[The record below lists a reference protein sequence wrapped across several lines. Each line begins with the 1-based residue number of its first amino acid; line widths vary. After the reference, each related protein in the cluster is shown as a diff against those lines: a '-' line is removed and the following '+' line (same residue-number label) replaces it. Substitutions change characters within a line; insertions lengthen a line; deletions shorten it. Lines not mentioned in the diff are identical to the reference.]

1 MGDDAAAQRALAKVE
16 KLVAMTASPHLEEAR
31 TSAFLA
37 CRLIREHGLQV
48 TAHRTASGAAAQ
60 PATAP
65 PHRTASGQTPG
76 ETSGFRRI
84 RVRHPG
90 HCRCC
95 GKPISLGEWAL
106 WCRGNGLRHPLC
118 SP

>member
-1 MGDDAAAQRALAKVE
+1 MVDSAAADRAAEKVR
-16 KLVAMTASPHLEEAR
+16 KLVAMSASPHLEEAR

-37 CRLIREHGLQV
+37 CRLIREHGLQIA
-48 TAHRTASGAAAQ
+48 THRPS
-60 PATAP
+60 PAKP
-65 PHRTASGQTPG
+65 PAKAGVEQGQGPA
-76 ETSGFRRI
+76 GFRRI

-95 GKPISLGEWAL
+95 GKPIGLGEWAL

>member
-1 MGDDAAAQRALAKVE
+1 MVDSAAADRAAEKVR

-37 CRLIREHGLQV
+37 CRLIREHGLQIATHRPSPAKP
-48 TAHRTASGAAAQ
+48 TAATGVEEEQ
-60 PATAP
+60 GPA
-65 PHRTASGQTPG
+65 
-76 ETSGFRRI
+76 GFRRI

-95 GKPISLGEWAL
+95 GNPIAPGEWAL

>member
-1 MGDDAAAQRALAKVE
+1 MVDSAAADRAAEKVR

-37 CRLIREHGLQV
+37 CRLIREHGLQIATHRPSPAKP
-48 TAHRTASGAAAQ
+48 TAATGVEEGQ
-60 PATAP
+60 GPA
-65 PHRTASGQTPG
+65 
-76 ETSGFRRI
+76 GFRRI

-95 GKPISLGEWAL
+95 GKPIALGEWAL

-118 SP
+118 AP

>member
-1 MGDDAAAQRALAKVE
+1 MVDGAAADRAAEKVR
-16 KLVAMTASPHLEEAR
+16 KLVAMSASTHLEKAR

-48 TAHRTASGAAAQ
+48 AIHRPAAQTTTATSPRTAGV
-60 PATAP
+60 
-65 PHRTASGQTPG
+65 QTRS

-95 GKPISLGEWAL
+95 GSPIATGEWAL
-106 WCRGNGLRHPLC
+106 WCRGKGLRHPSC

>member
-1 MGDDAAAQRALAKVE
+1 MVDSAAADRAAEKVR
-16 KLVAMTASPHLEEAR
+16 KLVAMSASPHLEEAR

-48 TAHRTASGAAAQ
+48 AIHRPAAQTTTASSPRTAG
-60 PATAP
+60 
-65 PHRTASGQTPG
+65 GQTRS

-95 GKPISLGEWAL
+95 GSPIATGEWAL
-106 WCRGNGLRHPLC
+106 WCRGKGLRHPSC

>member
-1 MGDDAAAQRALAKVE
+1 MVDSAAAADRAAEKVR
-16 KLVAMTASPHLEEAR
+16 KLVAMSASPHLAEAR

-37 CRLIREHGLQV
+37 CRLMREHGLQV
-48 TAHRTASGAAAQ
+48 TAHRPAAQ
-60 PATAP
+60 TTTAASP
-65 PHRTASGQTPG
+65 RTAGGQTPG

-90 HCRCC
+90 RCQFC
-95 GKPISLGEWAL
+95 GNPIAPGEWAL
-106 WCRGNGLRHPLC
+106 WCRGNDLRHPLC

>member
-1 MGDDAAAQRALAKVE
+1 MVDSAAADRAAEKVR

-37 CRLIREHGLQV
+37 CRLIREHGLQIATHRPSPAKP
-48 TAHRTASGAAAQ
+48 TAATGVEEGQ
-60 PATAP
+60 GPA
-65 PHRTASGQTPG
+65 
-76 ETSGFRRI
+76 GFRRI

-95 GKPISLGEWAL
+95 GNPIVPGEWAL

-118 SP
+118 TP

>member
-1 MGDDAAAQRALAKVE
+1 MDAGAAAQKSLAKAL
-16 KLVAMTASPHLEEAR
+16 KLVAMSASPHLEEAR

-48 TAHRTASGAAAQ
+48 SAHRPSAASALVVPTPGV
-60 PATAP
+60 
-65 PHRTASGQTPG
+65 PHRQPPADPH
-76 ETSGFRRI
+76 GFRRI

-95 GKPISLGEWAL
+95 GNPIAPGEWAL
-106 WCRGNGLRHPLC
+106 WCRGNGLRHLLC
-118 SP
+118 AT

>member
-1 MGDDAAAQRALAKVE
+1 MVDSAAADRAAEKVR
-16 KLVAMTASPHLEEAR
+16 KLVAMSASPHLEEAR

-37 CRLIREHGLQV
+37 CRLMREHGLQV
-48 TAHRTASGAAAQ
+48 ATHRPAAQ
-60 PATAP
+60 TTTA
-65 PHRTASGQTPG
+65 ASPRKAGGQTRS

-84 RVRHPG
+84 RVSHPG

-95 GKPISLGEWAL
+95 GSLIATGEWAL
-106 WCRGNGLRHPLC
+106 WCRGKGLRHPSC

>member
-1 MGDDAAAQRALAKVE
+1 MVDSAAADRAAEKVR

-48 TAHRTASGAAAQ
+48 SGHPPSAASAPGVPTAGVPYRQPTAD
-60 PATAP
+60 
-65 PHRTASGQTPG
+65 PHS
-76 ETSGFRRI
+76 FRHIRI
-84 RVRHPG
+84 RHPD
-90 HCRCC
+90 HYRYYD
-95 GKPISLGEWAL
+95 KPIALGEWAL

>member
-1 MGDDAAAQRALAKVE
+1 MVDSAAAADRAAEKVR
-16 KLVAMTASPHLEEAR
+16 KLVAMSASPHLEEAR

-37 CRLIREHGLQV
+37 CRLIREHGLQIA
-48 TAHRTASGAAAQ
+48 THRPAAQ
-60 PATAP
+60 PTTPASSGTAGVQ
-65 PHRTASGQTPG
+65 TAG

-95 GKPISLGEWAL
+95 GSPITPGEWAL

-118 SP
+118 CP

>member
-1 MGDDAAAQRALAKVE
+1 MVDSAAADRAAEKVR

-48 TAHRTASGAAAQ
+48 CAHPPSAASTPGV
-60 PATAP
+60 PTTGV
-65 PHRTASGQTPG
+65 PHRQPTADPHW
-76 ETSGFRRI
+76 FRRI

-95 GKPISLGEWAL
+95 GKPIALGEWAL

-118 SP
+118 TP

>member
-1 MGDDAAAQRALAKVE
+1 MDAGAAAQKALAKVE
-16 KLVAMTASPHLEEAR
+16 KLVAMSASPHLEEAR

-48 TAHRTASGAAAQ
+48 TAHRPAAA
-60 PATAP
+60 PAP
-65 PHRTASGQTPG
+65 GVPHRQPPADTN
-76 ETSGFRRI
+76 GFRRI

-95 GKPISLGEWAL
+95 GNPIALGEWAL

>member
-1 MGDDAAAQRALAKVE
+1 MVDSAAADRAAEKVR
-16 KLVAMTASPHLEEAR
+16 KLVAMSASPHLEEAR

-37 CRLIREHGLQV
+37 CLLIREHGLQIA
-48 TAHRTASGAAAQ
+48 THRPSPAKPPAAMGVEQ
-60 PATAP
+60 GQGPA
-65 PHRTASGQTPG
+65 
-76 ETSGFRRI
+76 GFRRI

-90 HCRCC
+90 RCQCC
-95 GKPISLGEWAL
+95 GNPIAPGEWAL

>member
-1 MGDDAAAQRALAKVE
+1 MVDSAAADRAAEKVR

-37 CRLIREHGLQV
+37 CRLIREHGLQIATHRPSPAKP
-48 TAHRTASGAAAQ
+48 TAATGVEEGQ
-60 PATAP
+60 GPA
-65 PHRTASGQTPG
+65 
-76 ETSGFRRI
+76 GFRRI

-95 GKPISLGEWAL
+95 GNPIVPGEWAL

>member
-1 MGDDAAAQRALAKVE
+1 MVDSAAAADRAAEKVR
-16 KLVAMTASPHLEEAR
+16 KLVAMSASPHLEEAR

-37 CRLIREHGLQV
+37 CRLIREHGLQIATHRPAV
-48 TAHRTASGAAAQ
+48 QTTAAASPRTAGRQ
-60 PATAP
+60 TA
-65 PHRTASGQTPG
+65 G

-84 RVRHPG
+84 PVRHPG

-95 GKPISLGEWAL
+95 GSPITPGEWAL
-106 WCRGNGLRHPLC
+106 WCRGKGLRHPIC

>member
-1 MGDDAAAQRALAKVE
+1 MVDSAAADRAAEKVR

-37 CRLIREHGLQV
+37 CRLIREHGLQIATHHPSPAKP
-48 TAHRTASGAAAQ
+48 TAATGVEQ
-60 PATAP
+60 GQGPA
-65 PHRTASGQTPG
+65 GL
-76 ETSGFRRI
+76 RRI

-95 GKPISLGEWAL
+95 GSPIAPGEWAL

>member
-1 MGDDAAAQRALAKVE
+1 MVDSAAADRAAEKVR
-16 KLVAMTASPHLEEAR
+16 KLVAMSASPHLEEAR

-48 TAHRTASGAAAQ
+48 AIHRPAAQTTTAASPRTAG
-60 PATAP
+60 
-65 PHRTASGQTPG
+65 GQTRS

-95 GKPISLGEWAL
+95 GSPIATGEWAL
-106 WCRGNGLRHPLC
+106 WCRGKGLRHPSC

>member
-1 MGDDAAAQRALAKVE
+1 MVDSAAADRAAEKVR

-31 TSAFLA
+31 TSAHLA
-37 CRLIREHGLQV
+37 CRLIREHGLQIA
-48 TAHRTASGAAAQ
+48 THRPAAQ
-60 PATAP
+60 PTTAA
-65 PHRTASGQTPG
+65 PHRPAAGQRPG

-95 GKPISLGEWAL
+95 GNPIAPGEWAL
-106 WCRGNGLRHPLC
+106 WCRGIGLRHPLC
-118 SP
+118 TP

>member
-1 MGDDAAAQRALAKVE
+1 MVDSAAADRAAEKVR

-37 CRLIREHGLQV
+37 CRLIREHGLQIA
-48 TAHRTASGAAAQ
+48 THRPSPAKPPAATGVEQ
-60 PATAP
+60 GQGPA
-65 PHRTASGQTPG
+65 
-76 ETSGFRRI
+76 GFRRI

-95 GKPISLGEWAL
+95 GKPIALGEWAL

>member
-1 MGDDAAAQRALAKVE
+1 MVDSAAADRAAEKVR
-16 KLVAMTASPHLEEAR
+16 KLVAMSASPHLEEAR

-37 CRLIREHGLQV
+37 CRLIREHGLQIA
-48 TAHRTASGAAAQ
+48 THRPS
-60 PATAP
+60 PATSPAA
-65 PHRTASGQTPG
+65 TGVEQGQGT
-76 ETSGFRRI
+76 TGFRRI

-95 GKPISLGEWAL
+95 GKPIALGEWAL

-118 SP
+118 TP

>member
-1 MGDDAAAQRALAKVE
+1 MVDSAAAADRAAEKVR
-16 KLVAMTASPHLEEAR
+16 KLVAMSASPHLEEAR

-37 CRLIREHGLQV
+37 CRLIREHGLQIATHRPAAQAT
-48 TAHRTASGAAAQ
+48 TAASPRTAG
-60 PATAP
+60 
-65 PHRTASGQTPG
+65 GQTPG

-95 GKPISLGEWAL
+95 GSPIAPGEWAL